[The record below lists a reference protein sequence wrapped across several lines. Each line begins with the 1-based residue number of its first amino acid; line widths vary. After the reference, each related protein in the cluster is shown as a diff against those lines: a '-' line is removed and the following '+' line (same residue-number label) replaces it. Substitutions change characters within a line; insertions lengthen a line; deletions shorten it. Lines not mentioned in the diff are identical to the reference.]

1 MSQENVEIVRANLGA
16 WRDGTPDMDVYLSH
30 FHPQLVY
37 HPRADEPDPSPHIG
51 RDAYAGLLQGFVDS
65 FSEVRMEVL
74 ELIEADDLVI
84 APTVLHGRLRESSAE
99 VRDTYVF
106 VSRHREGLI
115 VECWEYRT
123 KGEALEAVGLSKTFT
138 PTPETET

>member
-1 MSQENVEIVRANLGA
+1 MSRENVEIVRANLGA
-16 WRDGTPDMDVYLSH
+16 WRHGVPDLDAYLSQ
-30 FHPQLVY
+30 FHQQLVY

-51 RDAYAGLLQGFVDS
+51 RDAYAGLIQGFVDS
-65 FSEVRMEVL
+65 FSDLRMEVL

-84 APTVLHGRLRESSAE
+84 ALTVLHGRLRESSAE

-106 VSRHREGLI
+106 VSKHREGLI

-123 KGEALEAVGLSKTFT
+123 KDEALEAVGLS
-138 PTPETET
+138 EQEAHADS

>member
-1 MSQENVEIVRANLGA
+1 MSRENVEIVRAGFAA
-16 WRDGTPDMDVYLSH
+16 WSAGTPDLDVHLSR

-51 RDAYAGLLQGFVDS
+51 RDAYAQLISGFVDS
-65 FSEVRMEVL
+65 FAEVTIEVL

-84 APTVLHGRLRESSAE
+84 APTVLRGRIRDSGAE

-106 VSRHREGLI
+106 VSKLRDGLN

-123 KGEALEAVGLSKTFT
+123 IEEALEAAGLSQRSQRAG
-138 PTPETET
+138 ER